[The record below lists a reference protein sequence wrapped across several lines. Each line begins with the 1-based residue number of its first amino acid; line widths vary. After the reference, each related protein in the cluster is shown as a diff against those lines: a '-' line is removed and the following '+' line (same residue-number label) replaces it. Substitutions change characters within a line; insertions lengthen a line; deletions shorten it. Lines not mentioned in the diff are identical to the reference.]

1 MRSTAAVPLLGL
13 ALALSACG
21 SQDGGGDPVK
31 RVDAAALD
39 AQDAAAAE
47 EADAILRVDEVVL
60 RNPDLSTL
68 ARAIKAADLN
78 TALAA
83 ETPMTL
89 FAPDNGGFDKLGV
102 DALAELLLPENR
114 GRLGQVLNFHV
125 IPGRLSVADLRK
137 QIADKRGSVEIVTL
151 QGERL
156 NVSIE
161 LDQLR
166 LSDASGNVGSVTQG
180 DLKASNGMV
189 HMIDSVLAP
198 QVSAKQAQAP
208 KQPAGQDP
216 ATTPDPAN

>member
-1 MRSTAAVPLLGL
+1 MRSTAALSLLGL

-31 RVDAAALD
+31 RVDAASLD

-68 ARAIKAADLN
+68 ARAIKSAELN
-78 TALAA
+78 AALAA

-102 DALAELLLPENR
+102 DSLAELLLPANK
-114 GRLGQVLNFHV
+114 GRLGQVLTYHV

-137 QIADKRGSVEIVTL
+137 QIADKGGSVEIVTL
-151 QGERL
+151 EGQRL
-156 NVSIE
+156 NVSVE

-189 HMIDSVLAP
+189 HVIDSVLGP
-198 QVSAKQAQAP
+198 QQRSSQ
-208 KQPAGQDP
+208 QPAKP
-216 ATTPDPAN
+216 EAAEAKAE

>member
-1 MRSTAAVPLLGL
+1 MRSTAALSLLGL
-13 ALALSACG
+13 TLALSACG

-31 RVDAAALD
+31 RVDAASLD

-68 ARAIKAADLN
+68 ARAIKSAELN
-78 TALAA
+78 AALAA

-102 DALAELLLPENR
+102 DSLAELLLPANK
-114 GRLGQVLNFHV
+114 GRLGQVLTYHV

-137 QIADKRGSVEIVTL
+137 QIADRGGSVEIVTL
-151 QGERL
+151 EGQRL
-156 NVSIE
+156 NVSVE

-180 DLKASNGMV
+180 DLKASNGIV
-189 HMIDSVLAP
+189 HVIDSVLGP
-198 QVSAKQAQAP
+198 QQRSSQ
-208 KQPAGQDP
+208 QPAKP
-216 ATTPDPAN
+216 EAAEAEAE

>member
-1 MRSTAAVPLLGL
+1 MRFTATAPLLGL

-31 RVDAAALD
+31 RVDAASLD

-68 ARAIKAADLN
+68 ARAIKAAELN
-78 TALAA
+78 AALAA
-83 ETPMTL
+83 EKPMTL

-102 DALAELLLPENR
+102 DTLAELLLPANK
-114 GRLGQVLNFHV
+114 GRLAMVLNYHV
-125 IPGRLSVADLRK
+125 IPGRLSVEDLRK
-137 QIADKRGSVEIVTL
+137 QIKDKGGSVEIVTL
-151 QGERL
+151 EGERL
-156 NVSIE
+156 NVSVE

-189 HMIDSVLAP
+189 HVIDSVLGP
-198 QVSAKQAQAP
+198 QERAKQAEAP
-208 KQPAGQDP
+208 AAPAAAP
-216 ATTPDPAN
+216 APGE

>member
-1 MRSTAAVPLLGL
+1 MRSPVAAPLLGL

-31 RVDAAALD
+31 RVDAASLD

-78 TALAA
+78 AALAA
-83 ETPMTL
+83 EKPMTL

-102 DALAELLLPENR
+102 DTLAELLLPENK
-114 GRLGQVLNFHV
+114 GRLAMVLNYHV
-125 IPGRLSVADLRK
+125 IPGRLSVEDLRK
-137 QIADKRGSVEIVTL
+137 QIKDKGGSIEIVTL
-151 QGERL
+151 EGERL
-156 NVSIE
+156 NVSVE

-189 HMIDSVLAP
+189 HVIDGVLGPQERAKPAEAP
-198 QVSAKQAQAP
+198 AAAAAAKPQ
-208 KQPAGQDP
+208 GE
-216 ATTPDPAN
+216 

>member
-1 MRSTAAVPLLGL
+1 MRFTATLPLLGL

-31 RVDAAALD
+31 RVDAASLD

-68 ARAIKAADLN
+68 ARAIKAAELN
-78 TALAA
+78 AALAA
-83 ETPMTL
+83 EKPMTL

-102 DALAELLLPENR
+102 DTLAELLLPENK
-114 GRLGQVLNFHV
+114 GRLAMVLNYHV
-125 IPGRLSVADLRK
+125 IPGRLSVEDLRK
-137 QIADKRGSVEIVTL
+137 QIKDKGGSVEIVTL
-151 QGERL
+151 EGERL
-156 NVSIE
+156 NVSVE

-189 HMIDSVLAP
+189 HVIDSVLGP
-198 QVSAKQAQAP
+198 QERAKQAEAP
-208 KQPAGQDP
+208 A
-216 ATTPDPAN
+216 ATAAAAAPGE

>member
-1 MRSTAAVPLLGL
+1 MRFTATVPLLGL

-31 RVDAAALD
+31 RVDAASLD
-39 AQDAAAAE
+39 AQDAAAADV
-47 EADAILRVDEVVL
+47 DAILRVDEVVL

-78 TALAA
+78 AALAA

-102 DALAELLLPENR
+102 DTLAELLLPENK
-114 GRLGQVLNFHV
+114 GRLAMVLNYHV
-125 IPGRLSVADLRK
+125 IPGRLSVADMRK
-137 QIADKRGSVEIVTL
+137 QIADKGGSVEIETL
-151 QGERL
+151 EGERL

-166 LSDASGNVGSVTQG
+166 LSDASGNVGSVTTG

-189 HMIDSVLAP
+189 HVIETVLSP
-198 QVSAKQAQAP
+198 QERATQGAARPAATAS
-208 KQPAGQDP
+208 QPAVTP
-216 ATTPDPAN
+216 AE

>member
-1 MRSTAAVPLLGL
+1 LEITMRFTATLPLLGL

-31 RVDAAALD
+31 RVDAASLD

-68 ARAIKAADLN
+68 ARAIKAAELN
-78 TALAA
+78 AALAA
-83 ETPMTL
+83 EKPMTL

-102 DALAELLLPENR
+102 DTLAELLLPENK
-114 GRLGQVLNFHV
+114 GRLAMVLNYHV
-125 IPGRLSVADLRK
+125 IPGRLSVEDLRK
-137 QIADKRGSVEIVTL
+137 QIKDKGGSVEIVTL
-151 QGERL
+151 EGERL
-156 NVSIE
+156 NVSVE

-189 HMIDSVLAP
+189 HVIDSVLGP
-198 QVSAKQAQAP
+198 QERAKQAEAP
-208 KQPAGQDP
+208 AAAAAAPGE
-216 ATTPDPAN
+216 

>member
-1 MRSTAAVPLLGL
+1 MRSSVAAPLLGL

-31 RVDAAALD
+31 RVDAASLD

-68 ARAIKAADLN
+68 ARAIKAAELN
-78 TALAA
+78 AALAA
-83 ETPMTL
+83 EKPMTL

-102 DALAELLLPENR
+102 DTLAELLLPENK
-114 GRLGQVLNFHV
+114 GRLAMVLNYHV
-125 IPGRLSVADLRK
+125 IPGRLSVEDLRK
-137 QIADKRGSVEIVTL
+137 QIKDKGGSVEIVTL
-151 QGERL
+151 EGERL
-156 NVSIE
+156 NVSVE

-189 HMIDSVLAP
+189 HVIDSVLGP
-198 QVSAKQAQAP
+198 QERAKQAATPAEPAKPQA
-208 KQPAGQDP
+208 Q
-216 ATTPDPAN
+216 